1 MGEGP
6 RQRGH
11 EENPERRDEPARCE
25 EAARDSFI
33 DVGGEPVALTSLG
46 GVWWPGAS
54 TYIVADLHLGRA
66 ELMGTRGIA
75 IPGGMTSR
83 LLESLAGEIERWN
96 AKRLLVLGDLLHG
109 PAGITPELVERVAA
123 WRAAC
128 RCEMLVVPGNHDRK
142 IERVEREWMMKVTES
157 VWRDGPFEFAHA
169 PDDLTAGVF
178 GWCGHVH
185 PAITMK
191 HGPDAV
197 KLRSFHISDRVG
209 ILPAMCPLASGGG
222 IRLNSRARI
231 FAIAGDQVIEVRSPE
246 NRATARRTRS

>member
-1 MGEGP
+1 M
-6 RQRGH
+6 
-11 EENPERRDEPARCE
+11 
-25 EAARDSFI
+25 
-33 DVGGEPVALTSLG
+33 TSLG
-46 GVWWPGAS
+46 GVWWPRAS

-66 ELMGTRGIA
+66 ELMGTRGVA
-75 IPGGMTSR
+75 MPAGMMSR
-83 LLESLAGEIERWN
+83 LLESLALEITRWN

-109 PAGITPELVERVAA
+109 PAGITPELIGRVAA

-128 RCEMLVVPGNHDRK
+128 PCEMLVVPGNHDRK
-142 IERVEREWMMKVTES
+142 IERVERAWGMSVTEA

-169 PDDLTAGVF
+169 PDDLSSEVF

-197 KLRSFHISDRVG
+197 KLRSFCISERFG

-222 IRLNSRARI
+222 IRTGCRARI
-231 FAIAGDQVIEVRSPE
+231 FAIAGDQVLEVRSPE
-246 NRATARRTRS
+246 IRVTTRRTRS

>member
-11 EENPERRDEPARCE
+11 DENAERRDEPAQRE
-25 EAARDSFI
+25 EVARDAFI
-33 DVGGEPVALTSLG
+33 DAGGEPGALTSLG

-75 IPGGMTSR
+75 MPAAMTTR
-83 LLESLAGEIERWN
+83 LLGAVSNEIRRWN
-96 AKRLLVLGDLLHG
+96 AKRLIVLGDLLHG
-109 PAGITPELVERVAA
+109 PAGITPELIERVAA
-123 WRAAC
+123 WRVAYP
-128 RCEMLVVPGNHDRK
+128 CEMVVVPGNHDRN
-142 IERVEREWMMKVTES
+142 IERVERAWGMMVTDA

-169 PDDLTAGVF
+169 PDDLSSELF

-191 HGPDAV
+191 HGPDAI
-197 KLRSFHISDRVG
+197 KLRSFHITERFG

-222 IRLNSRARI
+222 VRMASRARI
-231 FAIAGDQVIEVRSPE
+231 FAIAGDQVLEVRSPE
-246 NRATARRTRS
+246 NRETARRTRS

>member
-1 MGEGP
+1 M
-6 RQRGH
+6 
-11 EENPERRDEPARCE
+11 
-25 EAARDSFI
+25 
-33 DVGGEPVALTSLG
+33 
-46 GVWWPGAS
+46 WWPGAS

-75 IPGGMTSR
+75 LPVAMTGR

-109 PAGITPELVERVAA
+109 PAGITPELIGRVAA

-128 RCEMLVVPGNHDRK
+128 PCEMIVVPGNHDRK
-142 IERVEREWMMKVTES
+142 IERVEREWGMTVTES
-157 VWRDGPFEFAHA
+157 VWRDGPFQFAHA
-169 PDDLTAGVF
+169 PGDLTSGVF

-191 HGPDAV
+191 LGPDAI

-222 IRLNSRARI
+222 IRSNSRDRI
-231 FAIAGDQVIEVRSPE
+231 FAIAGGQVLEVRSPPK
-246 NRATARRTRS
+246 RATARRTRS